1 MKDTDKK
8 PLTEDGYT
16 IESKTRLGIEHWKQV
31 SLYLIIYDAVAVTL
45 AYFLALLLRFD
56 FRFSMIPEVYFKP
69 WLYFAPIYVV
79 ICIAVFSRFR
89 LYRSIWRF
97 ASFTELNRITQ
108 ATILTGVLH
117 IIGANIAL
125 RFAVA
130 DTGYTVDRMPIS
142 YCLGGALIQFVLI
155 TGIRF
160 SYRFVLLLRASRD
173 HKGSSR
179 VMLVGAGSAGQ
190 MILRDIRRSE
200 EIKEEVVC
208 IIDDNK
214 NKWNRDVDGVPVV
227 GGRDSIIESAHEY
240 RVDKIYIAIPSIS
253 AKERKKI
260 IDICRET
267 DCEIMN
273 LPGMYQL
280 ALGDVSVNALKKVDV
295 EDLLGREPIKM
306 NSREVRDFLQDKV
319 VLITGGGGSIGSE
332 LCRQVAQAPIK
343 QLIIFDVYENNAHAI
358 KLELMDKYPD
368 LNLVTLIGSVRN
380 SRKVKQVFHD
390 YRPDI
395 VFHAAAHKHV
405 PLMEDSP
412 CEAIKNNVM
421 GTYYTAFAAMAY
433 NCEKFVLI
441 STDKAVNPVN
451 IMGASKRLCEMIVQS
466 FAKKIADGHAREIP
480 DMHTDANTFLAKD
493 DTGIA
498 DSNHVLVPP
507 EQPRTEFVAVR
518 FGNVLGS
525 NGSVIP
531 RFREQ
536 IEKGGPVTVTHPDI
550 IRYFMTIPEAASLV
564 LQAAT
569 FGGGGRIFV
578 LDMGTPVKIDD
589 LARNMIRLSG
599 FKPDEDI
606 QIVYTGLRPGE
617 KLFEERLM
625 DEEGMTKTS
634 NKLIN
639 IGRPIPFDE
648 DEFISRLPE
657 LFDAA
662 YEDREDIRDI
672 VEGYISTYHP
682 AGRHG
687 TTKKTEAY
695 EKQMME
701 MLQKKTEKL

>member
-1 MKDTDKK
+1 MDTADNRSTTKYRSIK
-8 PLTEDGYT
+8 
-16 IESKTRLGIEHWKQV
+16 HWQKV
-31 SLYLIIYDAVAVTL
+31 SFYLVIYDVIAVT
-45 AYFLALLLRFD
+45 ASYFMALLLRFD
-56 FRFSMIPEVYFKP
+56 FVFSRIPEMYLQP
-69 WLYFAPIYVV
+69 WEKFAPLYAV
-79 ICIAVFSRFR
+79 ICIVVFWRLH

-97 ASFTELNRITQ
+97 ASFTELQRITG
-108 ATILTGVLH
+108 ATIVTTILH
-117 IIGANIAL
+117 IIGVTMTLNILAGD
-125 RFAVA
+125 A
-130 DTGYTVDRMPIS
+130 GYTTNRMPFS
-142 YCLGGALIQFVLI
+142 YYIMGAVFQAFLI
-155 TGIRF
+155 TAVRF
-160 SYRFVLLLRASRD
+160 SYRFILLLRATRAKKSAANI
-173 HKGSSR
+173 
-179 VMLVGAGSAGQ
+179 MIVGAGAAGQ
-190 MILRDIRRSE
+190 LLLRDIRRTKSLE
-200 EIKEEVVC
+200 EQVVC
-208 IIDDNK
+208 FIDDNK
-214 NKWNRDVDGVPVV
+214 NKWNRDVDGVLVV
-227 GGRDSIIESAHEY
+227 GGRESIVSSAKSLN
-240 RVDKIYIAIPSIS
+240 VDKVYVALPSIS

-260 IDICRET
+260 IDICRKT
-267 DCEIMN
+267 DCEIKN

-280 ALGDVSVNALKKVDV
+280 ALGDVSVSSLKKVDV
-295 EDLLGREPIKM
+295 EDLLGREPVKM
-306 NSREVRDFLQDKV
+306 NSHEVRNFLTDKV

-332 LCRQVAQAPIK
+332 LCRQVAQAPIR
-343 QLIIFDVYENNAHAI
+343 QLIIFDMYENNAHEI

-368 LNLVTLIGSVRN
+368 LNLETIIGSVRN
-380 SRKVKQVFHD
+380 SRKVKHLFEE

-412 CEAIKNNVM
+412 CEAIKNNVL
-421 GTYYTAFAAMAY
+421 GTYYTAYAAMAY

-451 IMGASKRLCEMIVQS
+451 VMGASKRICEMIIQS
-466 FAKKIADGHAREIP
+466 FAKKIAAGKADELP
-480 DMHTDANTFLAKD
+480 DMHA
-493 DTGIA
+493 DTGTNREIH
-498 DSNHVLVPP
+498 DKLDLP
-507 EQPRTEFVAVR
+507 ENPRTEFCAVR

-599 FKPDEDI
+599 LKPDEDI
-606 QIVYTGLRPGE
+606 QIIYTGLRPGE

-639 IGRPIPFDE
+639 IGKPIPFDE
-648 DEFISRLPE
+648 DEFLRNLPV
-657 LFDAA
+657 LATAA
-662 YEDREDIRDI
+662 YEDREDIRDLLEDM
-672 VEGYISTYHP
+672 VDTYHP

-687 TTKKTEAY
+687 TTKKTQAY
-695 EKQMME
+695 EQQMME
-701 MLQKKTEKL
+701 MLAKKTDAL

>member
-1 MKDTDKK
+1 MDNNNNTKK
-8 PLTEDGYT
+8 T
-16 IESKTRLGIEHWKQV
+16 IRLNGIEHWKTV
-31 SLYLIIYDAVAVTL
+31 SFYLVLYDAFAVTFS
-45 AYFLALLLRFD
+45 YFLALLLRFD
-56 FRFSMIPEVYFKP
+56 FSFSRIPIMYFRP
-69 WLYFAPIYVV
+69 WLYFAPFYAV
-79 ICIAVFSRFR
+79 ICIIVFWRLR

-97 ASFTELNRITQ
+97 ASFTELQRISL
-108 ATILTGVLH
+108 ATAITTVIH
-117 IIGANIAL
+117 IIGVTYTLSIL
-125 RFAVA
+125 VKG
-130 DTGYTVDRMPIS
+130 TQYTVNRMPFS
-142 YCLGGALIQFVLI
+142 YYVMGAVFQAILI

-160 SYRFVLLLRASRD
+160 SYRFVLLLRATKAKNGASRI
-173 HKGSSR
+173 
-179 VMLVGAGSAGQ
+179 MLIGAGSAGQ
-190 MILRDIRRSE
+190 MILRDLRRTKAVE
-200 EIKEEVVC
+200 EQAVC
-208 IIDDNK
+208 FIDDNK
-214 NKWNRDVDGVPVV
+214 NKWNRDVDGVLVV
-227 GGRDSIIESAHEY
+227 GGRDSIIDTVY
-240 RVDKIYIAIPSIS
+240 KLKIDKIYIALPSIS

-267 DCEIMN
+267 DCEIKN

-280 ALGDVSVNALKKVDV
+280 ALGDVTVSALKNVDV
-295 EDLLGREPIKM
+295 EDLLGREPVKM
-306 NSREVRDFLQDKV
+306 NSKEVREFLSGKK

-332 LCRQVAQAPIK
+332 LCRQVAKVPNLE

-368 LNLVTLIGSVRN
+368 LDLITLIGSVRN
-380 SRKVKQVFHD
+380 SRRVKQIFEE

-421 GTYYTAFAAMAY
+421 GTYYTAYAAMAY

-466 FAKKIADGHAREIP
+466 FAKKISEGKAREIP
-480 DMHTDANTFLAKD
+480 DMHTDSGTFLVKD
-493 DTGIA
+493 DSAPSSINYTVI
-498 DSNHVLVPP
+498 PP
-507 EQPRTEFVAVR
+507 DNPRTEFVAVR

-536 IEKGGPVTVTHPDI
+536 IQKGEAVTVTHPDI

-569 FGGGGRIFV
+569 FGGGGKIFV

-599 FKPDEDI
+599 LKPDEDI
-606 QIVYTGLRPGE
+606 PIVYTGLRPGE

-625 DEEGMTKTS
+625 DEEGLTKTS

-639 IGRPIPFDE
+639 IGKPIPFDE
-648 DEFISRLPE
+648 DEFIKDLPR

-662 YEDREDIRDI
+662 YEDREDIRAI
-672 VEGYISTYHP
+672 VEEYVSTYHP

-687 TTKKTEAY
+687 TERKTEAY

-701 MLQKKTEKL
+701 LLAKKTERL

>member
-1 MKDTDKK
+1 MAQDKAG
-8 PLTEDGYT
+8 L
-16 IESKTRLGIEHWKQV
+16 RHWQYIT
-31 SLYLIIYDAVAVTL
+31 LLLMAYDAVAVSV
-45 AYFLALLLRFD
+45 AYYGSLLLRFD
-56 FRFSMIPEVYFKP
+56 FRFSIIPSMYYEAWLKVAPVYIVVCWVVF
-69 WLYFAPIYVV
+69 WLLK
-79 ICIAVFSRFR
+79 

-97 ASFTELNRITQ
+97 ASFKELQRIIL
-108 ATILTGVLH
+108 ATLITAVLH
-117 IIGANIAL
+117 GVIITTLYG
-125 RFAVA
+125 
-130 DTGYTVDRMPIS
+130 RMPAS
-142 YCLGGALIQFVLI
+142 YYLGGPMIQFLLV
-155 TGIRF
+155 TAVRF
-160 SYRFVLLLRASRD
+160 SYRFVLLLRAARAE
-173 HKGSSR
+173 KSSSNI
-179 VMLVGAGSAGQ
+179 MIVGAGSAGQ
-190 MILRDIRRSE
+190 MLLRDIKRSRE
-200 EIKEEVVC
+200 LKEKAVC

-214 NKWNRDVDGVPVV
+214 NKWGREIDGVPVA
-227 GGRDSIIESAHEY
+227 GGRRSIHEAVKQY
-240 RVDKIYIAIPSIS
+240 DVDKIYIALPSIK
-253 AKERKKI
+253 ATERKKI

-267 DCEIMN
+267 DCEIKN

-280 ALGDVSVNALKKVDV
+280 ALGKVSVSSLRKVDV
-295 EDLLGREPIKM
+295 EDLLGREPVKM
-306 NSREVRDFLQDKV
+306 SSKEVRQFLEGKT

-332 LCRQVAQAPIK
+332 LCRQVANVPGLK
-343 QLIIFDVYENNAHAI
+343 RLVIFDVYENNAHAI
-358 KLELMDKYPD
+358 KLELTDKYPD
-368 LNLVTLIGSVRN
+368 LDLVTLIGSVRN
-380 SRKVKQVFHD
+380 SRRVKQIFEE
-390 YRPDI
+390 YRPDV

-421 GTYYTAFAAMAY
+421 GTYFTAYAAMAY

-466 FAKKIADGHAREIP
+466 FAKKIAEGKAEDLP
-480 DMHTDANTFLAKD
+480 DMHTDTGTFLAKD
-493 DTGIA
+493 DDYTAGVEYDIT
-498 DSNHVLVPP
+498 PP
-507 EQPRTEFVAVR
+507 KKPRTKFVAVR

-569 FGGGGRIFV
+569 FGGEGRIFV

-606 QIVYTGLRPGE
+606 KVIYTGLRPGE

-625 DEEGMTKTS
+625 DEEGLIKTE
-634 NKLIN
+634 NELIN
-639 IGRPIPFDE
+639 IGSPIPFDE
-648 DEFISRLPE
+648 DEFIERLPA

-662 YEDREDIRDI
+662 YSDDEDDIRDI
-672 VEGYISTYHP
+672 VASYVPTYHD

-687 TTKKTEAY
+687 TTKKTQAY
-695 EKQMME
+695 EKQMLE
-701 MLQKKTEKL
+701 MLAKRTEKL

>member
-1 MKDTDKK
+1 MSTA
-8 PLTEDGYT
+8 
-16 IESKTRLGIEHWKQV
+16 SKFKNRIKHWQLI
-31 SLYLIIYDAVAVTL
+31 SFYLVIYDVLAVTA
-45 AYFLALLLRFD
+45 AYYFALLLRFD
-56 FRFSMIPEVYFKP
+56 FRFSLIPVIYLQP
-69 WLYFAPIYVV
+69 WLYFAPVYAVL
-79 ICIAVFSRFR
+79 CILVFWRLR

-97 ASFTELNRITQ
+97 ASFTELQRITL
-108 ATILTGVLH
+108 ASLITTVIH
-117 IIGANIAL
+117 IIGVTATINIL
-125 RFAVA
+125 TSGT
-130 DTGYTVDRMPIS
+130 DYTLNRMPFS
-142 YCLGGALIQFVLI
+142 YYIMGAIIQAFLI
-155 TGIRF
+155 TAIRF
-160 SYRFVLLLRASRD
+160 SYRFVLLLRAARS
-173 HKGSSR
+173 KKTTSNI
-179 VMLVGAGSAGQ
+179 MIVGAGSAGQ
-190 MILRDIRRSE
+190 LLQRDIRRTNSIDE
-200 EIKEEVVC
+200 QVVC
-208 IIDDNK
+208 FIDDNK
-214 NKWNRDVDGVPVV
+214 NKWDRDVDGTPVV
-227 GGRDSIIESAHEY
+227 GGRKQIKETAAAMN
-240 RVDKIYIAIPSIS
+240 VNKIYIALPSIS
-253 AKERKKI
+253 AKDRKKI

-295 EDLLGREPIKM
+295 EDLLGREPVKM
-306 NSREVRDFLQDKV
+306 NSREVREFLEGKV

-332 LCRQVAQAPIK
+332 LCRQVAKAPIK

-368 LNLVTLIGSVRN
+368 LDLVTLIGSVRN

-421 GTYYTAFAAMAY
+421 GTYFTAYAAMAY
-433 NCEKFVLI
+433 DCEKFVLI

-466 FAKKIADGHAREIP
+466 FAKKIAEGKASELP
-480 DMHTDANTFLAKD
+480 DMHTDSGTFLMKD
-493 DTGIA
+493 VANPKTKPYFIE
-498 DSNHVLVPP
+498 PP
-507 EQPRTEFVAVR
+507 TNPRTQFCAVR

-599 FKPDEDI
+599 LKPDEDI
-606 QIVYTGLRPGE
+606 QVVYTGLRPGE

-625 DEEGMTKTS
+625 DEEGLSKTS
-634 NKLIN
+634 NQLIN
-639 IGRPIPFDE
+639 IGSPIPFDE
-648 DEFISRLPE
+648 DEFIHRLPA

-662 YEDREDIRDI
+662 YADREDIREI
-672 VEGYISTYHP
+672 VESYVDTYHP

-687 TTKKTEAY
+687 TTKKTQAY

-701 MLQKKTEKL
+701 MLNKRTEKL

>member
-1 MKDTDKK
+1 MSIETKNKMNNKK
-8 PLTEDGYT
+8 
-16 IESKTRLGIEHWKQV
+16 IFQHWQRV
-31 SLYLIIYDAVAVTL
+31 SLYLVAYDAIAVTL
-45 AYFLALLLRFD
+45 SYFLALLIRFD
-56 FRFSMIPEVYFKP
+56 FSFSLIPYIYFQPWRF
-69 WLYFAPIYVV
+69 FAPFY
-79 ICIAVFSRFR
+79 AVFCIIIFWGLR

-97 ASFTELNRITQ
+97 ASFKELERISLASLVTTIIHIVG
-108 ATILTGVLH
+108 ATISLH
-117 IIGANIAL
+117 IIEHGTEY
-125 RFAVA
+125 AVS
-130 DTGYTVDRMPIS
+130 RMPIS
-142 YCLGGALIQFVLI
+142 YYIMGALLQFLLI
-155 TGIRF
+155 TGVRF
-160 SYRFVLLLRASRD
+160 SYRFVLLLR
-173 HKGSSR
+173 SSKR
-179 VMLVGAGSAGQ
+179 KNDAKNAILIGAGAAGRELLAD
-190 MILRDIRRSE
+190 LRRTKVVE
-200 EIKEEVVC
+200 EQVVC
-208 IIDDNK
+208 FIDDNK
-214 NKWNRDVDGVPVV
+214 NKWGRDIDGIPVV
-227 GGRDSIIESAHEY
+227 GGRDSIIETVREMSI
-240 RVDKIYIAIPSIS
+240 DKIYIALPSVS

-280 ALGDVSVNALKKVDV
+280 ALGDVTVNSLKKVDV
-295 EDLLGREPIKM
+295 EDLLGREPVKM
-306 NSREVRDFLQDKV
+306 NSKEVRNFLDGKV
-319 VLITGGGGSIGSE
+319 VLVTGGGGSIGSE
-332 LCRQVAQAPIK
+332 LCRQVAQVPRVK
-343 QLIIFDVYENNAHAI
+343 QLIIFDMYENNAHEI
-358 KLELMDKYPD
+358 KLELNDKYPD
-368 LNLVTLIGSVRN
+368 LNLEVIIGSVRN
-380 SRKVKQVFHD
+380 SRKLKQLFEE

-433 NCEKFVLI
+433 DCEKFVLI

-451 IMGASKRLCEMIVQS
+451 VMGASKRLCEMIIQS
-466 FAKKIADGHAREIP
+466 FARKISEGKAREIP
-480 DMHTDANTFLAKD
+480 DMHTDSNTFLTKD
-493 DTGIA
+493 DESA
-498 DSNHVLVPP
+498 DSTHYTLLPP

-531 RFREQ
+531 RFKEQ
-536 IEKGGPVTVTHPDI
+536 IAKGGPVTVTHPDI

-589 LARNMIRLSG
+589 LARNMVRLSG
-599 FKPDEDI
+599 LKPDEDI

-634 NKLIN
+634 NQLIN
-639 IGRPIPFDE
+639 IGKPIPFDE
-648 DEFISRLPE
+648 DKFIRKLPE

-662 YEDREDIRDI
+662 YEDREDIREVIKEFVD
-672 VEGYISTYHP
+672 TYKP

-687 TTKKTEAY
+687 TEKKTTAY
-695 EKQMME
+695 ERQMIE
-701 MLQKKTEKL
+701 MLAKKTEKL

>member
-1 MKDTDKK
+1 MTDNDNKK
-8 PLTEDGYT
+8 G
-16 IESKTRLGIEHWKQV
+16 ILGLEHWQKV
-31 SLYLIIYDAVAVTL
+31 TFYLVVYDIVAVTA
-45 AYFLALLLRFD
+45 AYFLALLVRFD
-56 FRFSMIPEVYFKP
+56 FAFSRIPIIYLRSWEV
-69 WLYFAPIYVV
+69 FAPFYAV
-79 ICIAVFSRFR
+79 ICILIFHRAR

-97 ASFTELNRITQ
+97 ASFNELIRITY
-108 ATILTGVLH
+108 ATIATTIVH
-117 IIGANIAL
+117 IIGVTISFNL
-125 RFAVA
+125 LTGG
-130 DTGYTVDRMPIS
+130 TGYTPGRMPFAYYIV
-142 YCLGGALIQFVLI
+142 GALFQFVLI
-155 TGIRF
+155 VGIRF
-160 SYRFVLLLRASRD
+160 SYRFVLLLRASRE
-173 HKGSSR
+173 KNAASR
-179 VMLVGAGSAGQ
+179 VMLIGAGSAGQ
-190 MILRDIRRSE
+190 LLLRDIRRTSRMSNSSMNE
-200 EIKEEVVC
+200 QVVC
-208 IIDDNK
+208 FIDDNK
-214 NKWNRDVDGVPVV
+214 NKWGREVDGCPVI
-227 GGRDSIIESAHEY
+227 GGRDRIKDTASSMNIS
-240 RVDKIYIAIPSIS
+240 KIYIALPSIS

-280 ALGDVSVNALKKVDV
+280 ALGDVSVNSLKKVDV
-295 EDLLGREPIKM
+295 EELLGREPVKM
-306 NSREVRDFLQDKV
+306 NSKEVRDFLDGKV

-332 LCRQVAQAPIK
+332 LCRQVAKAPGLK
-343 QLIIFDVYENNAHAI
+343 QLIIFDIYENNAHAI

-368 LNLVTLIGSVRN
+368 LDIVTLIGSVRN
-380 SRKVKQVFHD
+380 SRKLKQVFHD

-466 FAKKIADGHAREIP
+466 FAKKIAEGHAGEIP
-480 DMHTDANTFLAKD
+480 DMHTDTDTFLASK
-493 DTGIA
+493 DTGTA
-498 DSNHVLVPP
+498 HTGHMLTPP
-507 EQPRTEFVAVR
+507 ENPRTEFVAVR

-569 FGGGGRIFV
+569 FGGGGKIFV

-606 QIVYTGLRPGE
+606 QVVYTGLRPGE

-625 DEEGMTKTS
+625 DEEGLTKT
-634 NKLIN
+634 NNELIN
-639 IGRPIPFDE
+639 IGKPIPFDE
-648 DEFISRLPE
+648 DEFIDRLPE

-672 VEGYISTYHP
+672 VETYVSTYRP

-687 TTKKTEAY
+687 SEKKTQVY

-701 MLQKKTEKL
+701 MLAKQTEKL